1 MSVAASLTKPDP
13 LTAEECTNR
22 IFQRLDKDN
31 NGKVVSHCS
40 FNGTDH
46 FKHFWATLLC
56 WKSTHIDWMVSITN
70 TITNQHLFIIKYI
83 FILCLGLTLVGL
95 NDLVTYKF
103 LRGVLLV
110 LLFQKISKKPN
121 VTSRDLKRPPII
133 TKTIPMKSILT
144 RDSSQVKTAHL
155 FSFPLYFIAVISQE
169 EFIEGALNDEWIRE
183 MLECDP
189 NTVKM
194 ERPVKGQTVL

>member
-46 FKHFWATLLC
+46 FKHFWATPSC
-56 WKSTHIDWMVSITN
+56 WKLTRIRMVSITN
-70 TITNQHLFIIKYI
+70 TVTNQHLFTIKHI

-95 NDLVTYKF
+95 NDLVIQVAERCFIGPY
-103 LRGVLLV
+103 LP
-110 LLFQKISKKPN
+110 KKPN
-121 VTSRDLKRPPII
+121 VTSRDLKRPPVK
-133 TKTIPMKSILT
+133 TKTIPTKSILT
-144 RDSSQVKTAHL
+144 CDSSQVKTTHL